1 MFLPWIVIYTKD
13 AEMDTYISKIK
24 TGDFLFEL
32 GQNYFL
38 FLINVLPGNLG
49 GLVFVMKNVT
59 CWSILS
65 VIKC

>member
-1 MFLPWIVIYTKD
+1 
-13 AEMDTYISKIK
+13 MDTYISKIK